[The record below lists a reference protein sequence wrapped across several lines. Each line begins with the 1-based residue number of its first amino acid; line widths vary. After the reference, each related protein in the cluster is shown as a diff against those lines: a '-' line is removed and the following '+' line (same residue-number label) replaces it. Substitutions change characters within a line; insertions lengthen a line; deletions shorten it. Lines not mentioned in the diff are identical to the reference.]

1 MAKSFSRGARLCPAL
16 EPRLRR
22 RHRRLVQE
30 HLQVAQRVAAGP
42 NALPG
47 KARSFACTQGA
58 WRFYHNPTVT
68 LPNLARPLWRKTRQA
83 VAVECDDYVLI
94 LHDWS
99 HLNFNHHTRKAD
111 RIQLG
116 HSHDFGYELRSAL
129 AVSDRHGAPLGPVW
143 QGVVGAGGQHSTGS
157 AGPRPAPTRLD
168 ELAARMEQL
177 EKLHLGRPLV
187 HIIDREADS
196 VGHQRAW
203 SRRTFLVRAKG
214 GSRVQCDG
222 QKYKLR
228 EIHRQCQQQQA
239 LQYCGE
245 VEFHG
250 QPARQYVA
258 EVAVVLTRA
267 ARPQRKG
274 RKRAV
279 VPGPPLPLR
288 LIVSEVRNTAGRV
301 LAVWLLLS
309 NAPPEVSAATLARW
323 YYWRWQIESF
333 FKLLKSAGQ
342 CVEQW
347 QQRTALA
354 VAKRLLVASAAC
366 RLVWQLQ
373 RDPQR
378 VAVELRRVL
387 VRLSGRQL
395 KRGCASTA
403 PALLEGLW
411 VLVAMLDLL
420 KQYELT
426 RLRRLAR
433 KLFQLNA

>member
-1 MAKSFSRGARLCPAL
+1 L
-16 EPRLRR
+16 EPRLQRR
-22 RHRRLVQE
+22 YQHLVKE

-47 KARSFACTQGA
+47 SAQSFACAQAA
-58 WRFYHNPTVT
+58 WRFFHNPTVT
-68 LPNLARPLWRKTRQA
+68 LPDLAQPLWAQVRQA
-83 VAVECDDYVLI
+83 VATQCDNYLLI
-94 LHDWS
+94 MHDWS
-99 HLNFNHHTRKAD
+99 HLNYNGHTRKKD

-116 HSHDFGYELRSAL
+116 HGRDHGYELQSAV
-129 AVSDRHGAPLGPVW
+129 AVADRHGAPLGPTW
-143 QGVVGAGGQHSTGS
+143 QNMIGAQGNHSTGS
-157 AGPRPAPTRLD
+157 AAPRPATSRLD
-168 ELAARMEQL
+168 ELAERMEQL
-177 EKLHLGRPLV
+177 EALQLGRPLV

-203 SRRTFLVRAKG
+203 SQRTYLVRAKG

-222 QKYKLR
+222 QKQKLR
-228 EIHRQCQQQQA
+228 EIHRQLQQQGA
-239 LQYCGE
+239 LKYCRD

-250 QPARQYVA
+250 RPARQYVA

-288 LIVSEVRNTAGRV
+288 LIVSEVRNAAGRV

-309 NAPPEVSAATLARW
+309 NAAPEVSAATLAQW
-323 YYWRWQIESF
+323 YYWRWRIESF

-347 QQRTALA
+347 QQSNAPAL
-354 VAKRLLVASAAC
+354 AKRLLVASAAC
-366 RLVWQLQ
+366 LLVWQLQ
-373 RDPQR
+373 RDCNPAA
-378 VAVELRRVL
+378 VALRSVL
-387 VRLSGRQL
+387 VRLSGRQM
-395 KRGCASTA
+395 KRGCGSTA

-411 VLVAMLDLL
+411 VLLAMLDLL
-420 KQYELT
+420 EHYQLT
-426 RLRRLAR
+426 RLRDLAKR
-433 KLFQLNA
+433 LFQPTG